1 MKNLEKYLFEGEA
14 DEAKRNSIE
23 TFDELTEDEMN
34 SLLDDLNEDDDLD
47 EDADL
52 DEDELDED
60 DELSEAEL
68 NEDELNEDESSNDST
83 MSNQDIKVES
93 LKIATNIAKLM
104 SDVTTED
111 IISIA
116 DKVADFIRNHNI
128 GNEVESKE
136 IKSKEDEESK
146 ESEDL
151 DFEIPEAE
159 EEK

>member
-34 SLLDDLNEDDDLD
+34 SLLDDLNEDD
-47 EDADL
+47 DL

-136 IKSKEDEESK
+136 TKSKEDEESK

>member
-14 DEAKRNSIE
+14 EEAKRNNIE

-34 SLLDDLNEDDDLD
+34 SLLDDLNEDD
-47 EDADL
+47 DL

-83 MSNQDIKVES
+83 MSSQEIKVES

-128 GNEVESKE
+128 GDEAESKE
-136 IKSKEDEESK
+136 EKSDKK

-151 DFEIPEAE
+151 DFEIPEAGE

>member
-34 SLLDDLNEDDDLD
+34 SLLDDLNEDD
-47 EDADL
+47 DL

-128 GNEVESKE
+128 GNEVELKE
-136 IKSKEDEESK
+136 TKSKEDEESK